1 MKEILIKD
9 IIRECN
15 ASLIIGDE
23 NLKIEN
29 FSKDTREIN
38 ENDCYIGIKGETF
51 DGNLFYEEAFKKG
64 ASACILEKESVK
76 DIDFRNYNNKTIIIV
91 DNSIKFLQELAAYK
105 RSLYDIPVIA
115 VTGSVGKTSTKEIIS
130 SVLSTKYNVLKT
142 EGNYN
147 NHIGLPLTI
156 LKLKEHNAMVLEMGM
171 NHLNEIT
178 LLSKIAKPTIAVITN
193 IGTAHI
199 GNLGSRENIL
209 KAKLEII
216 DGLKENGTLI
226 INNDNDM
233 LHNNLDKI
241 NVNIKTIGINNKSD
255 YMATNIVDEIFS
267 SKFKIKD
274 TDFEVNAPGEA
285 FIYNSLVAYAVGK
298 ELNISD
304 ENIKKGI
311 ETFKLPSNRLEK
323 IVNKTGTIIIND
335 TYNCSYDSLINSID
349 MISKSDEKTTDG
361 LRIQEYNMLRLS
373 SQIAPEDYI
382 DIRLRLPSGLDYIV
396 VSKKKVEIPQIDGV
410 DSANTIW
417 LQLTED
423 EILTMSNA
431 IVENY
436 LVDGS
441 VLYTAKYVE
450 PGTQEKAIPTY
461 VPSAEVQ
468 ELMINNDSN
477 ILDTAKVALL
487 TRYNSNTSVRNY
499 INNAKSSVDPDDAT
513 SNISS
518 GVKQEVSTAQEQRQD
533 YLDALSGNN

>member
-15 ASLIIGDE
+15 ARLIIGDE

-76 DIDFRNYNNKTIIIV
+76 DIDFKDYNGKTIIIV

-171 NHLNEIT
+171 NHLNEIN

-241 NVNIKTIGINNKSD
+241 NVNIKTIGINNRSD
-255 YMATNIVDEIFS
+255 YMATNIVDKIFS

-311 ETFKLPSNRLEK
+311 ENFKLPSNRLEK
-323 IVNKTGTIIIND
+323 IVNKTGTTIIND

-349 MISKSDEKTTDG
+349 MISKSN
-361 LRIQEYNMLRLS
+361 YNRKLLMIGDILELGDYS
-373 SQIAPEDYI
+373 EDIHRKIGNYI
-382 DIRLRLPSGLDYIV
+382 LNKD
-396 VSKKKVEIPQIDGV
+396 IDGV
-410 DSANTIW
+410 ILVGNEVKFIKDELIKNNFNKDINIFNNESDSHEF
-417 LQLTED
+417 LK
-423 EILTMSNA
+423 
-431 IVENY
+431 NY
-436 LVDGS
+436 LKKDDIILLKGS
-441 VLYTAKYVE
+441 NGMKLFNTAEY
-450 PGTQEKAIPTY
+450 
-461 VPSAEVQ
+461 
-468 ELMINNDSN
+468 L
-477 ILDTAKVALL
+477 
-487 TRYNSNTSVRNY
+487 
-499 INNAKSSVDPDDAT
+499 
-513 SNISS
+513 
-518 GVKQEVSTAQEQRQD
+518 KQI
-533 YLDALSGNN
+533 